1 MVCQTALLRRRLALA
16 LTAVPHRLFNH
27 RCAKGRRVDFEQ
39 RIFHPLKDLPIKF
52 VGSLRSRSGRSGQSG
67 SPAELLLV
75 IGIENKIRR
84 NLLPQAQ
91 ILRPEVQDRI
101 EELFDWFPKRTR
113 KIIVGIAVLVEDVER
128 GQKCLQIEPSQR
140 GKTRNP

>member
-1 MVCQTALLRRRLALA
+1 MAFLLRRRLALA
-16 LTAVPHRLFNH
+16 LTAVPHCLFNH

-52 VGSLRSRSGRSGQSG
+52 VGILDSRSGQSRQSG